1 MLLLMLSVV
10 MLSVVYAECYYV
22 ECRGAA
28 KLANTY
34 KFFQDS

>member
-34 KFFQDS
+34 KFFQAS